1 MTPPC
6 RSASE
11 LGTRGH
17 PSVRGRLSEH
27 PGPGR
32 NAAKTRLGVQKQACS
47 QDEGTPRPGPGM
59 PIHVSSAGNEPF
71 TVADPEPERPVPPVG
86 PPGRR
91 PPGSRP
97 GPSLPTRRRPA
108 RGSAGPAGAAAADHR
123 RMPTP
128 VGSNRAGSPSRWPA
142 SGRCAT
148 LRTPA
153 STETG
158 RRRAR
163 PRDPLGRR
171 DSWCGT
177 AA

>member
-1 MTPPC
+1 MPHSSYDRVPPDC
-6 RSASE
+6 RVKKEGSSRRWSDCSS
-11 LGTRGH
+11 GIPTRVGSGFL
-17 PSVRGRLSEH
+17 PALALLKCARPRLS
-27 PGPGR
+27 
-32 NAAKTRLGVQKQACS
+32 KS
-47 QDEGTPRPGPGM
+47 S
-59 PIHVSSAGNEPF
+59 SSA
-71 TVADPEPERPVPPVG
+71 VADPEPERPVPPVG